1 MKLEIDTTQILK
13 KALAERG
20 QDLKTWKQKTIEKNL
35 GQVFDSKSPLRK
47 KIDEMILEQES
58 ELLIKNYLKSKG
70 IDI

>member
-47 KIDEMILEQES
+47 KSM
-58 ELLIKNYLKSKG
+58 K
-70 IDI
+70 